1 VENVRKKGLVYL
13 DKVTKSLEIAIA
25 LLLLAVVGIR
35 IVEIVMAIIG
45 LDITILNMDFDR
57 VLSISL
63 ALVISV
69 EFVRMLCKHTPET
82 VIDVLLF
89 AIARQIV
96 VYHDAPIDM
105 LIGVAAII
113 GLFAAKKYLI
123 DMDMFKR
130 TSKKDS

>member
-1 VENVRKKGLVYL
+1 MRKKGLVYL

>member
-1 VENVRKKGLVYL
+1 MNMKERGLDYL
-13 DKVTKSLEIAIA
+13 DKVTKFLEIAIA
-25 LLLLAVVGIR
+25 LLLLAVVGVR
-35 IVEIVMAIIG
+35 IVEIILSIIG
-45 LDITILNMDFDR
+45 FNITILNMDFDR
-57 VLSISL
+57 VLSVSL

-69 EFVRMLCKHTPET
+69 EFIRMLCKHTPET

-113 GLFAAKKYLI
+113 GLFAAKRFLI
-123 DMDMFKR
+123 GSDLFK
-130 TSKKDS
+130 KL

>member
-1 VENVRKKGLVYL
+1 MKEKSLVYL

-35 IVEIVMAIIG
+35 IVEIVLTLMG
-45 LDITILNMDFDR
+45 FDVTILNMDFDR

-69 EFVRMLCKHTPET
+69 EFIRMLCKHTPET

-96 VYHDAPIDM
+96 VYHDAPTDM
-105 LIGVAAII
+105 LIGVVAIV

-123 DMDMFKR
+123 GMDLFK
-130 TSKKDS
+130 K